1 MKNANNRWVGVWL
14 ACLLAIAFF
23 ANGVAYAAP
32 TFPPLT
38 GRVVD
43 NANIIPAEVETQLDA
58 KLAQIETE
66 SSDQIVV
73 VTLPSLE
80 GYEIEEYG
88 YRLGREWAIG
98 QKKLNNGL
106 LLIVAPNE
114 RKVRIEIGYGLEG
127 VMPDGLSAQIIRDD
141 ILPRFK
147 AGDMPGGIV
156 AGVDG
161 IDKVLRASPEER
173 AERLAKAPP
182 SPQANGKPDD
192 IPAALVIIIMVWIF
206 LMVWQTRRNRFRRRR
221 YNNGIDIL
229 PIILNDWDDDD
240 RGGGGGFF
248 GGGGSFGGGFGGGG
262 GSFGGGGSSGSW

>member
-1 MKNANNRWVGVWL
+1 MKNANNRWVGAWL
-14 ACLLAIAFF
+14 TCLLAIIFF
-23 ANGVAYAAP
+23 SNGSVYAAP

-43 NANIIPAEVETQLDA
+43 NANIIPAEIETQLDA

-73 VTLPSLE
+73 VTLPSLQ

-127 VMPDGLSAQIIRDD
+127 VMPDGLSAQIISQE

-147 AGDMPGGIV
+147 AGDMPSGIV

-182 SPQANGKPDD
+182 RPSTQSEPEG
-192 IPAALVIIIMVWIF
+192 IPIVFILIMFLWIF
-206 LMVWQTRRNRFRRRR
+206 LMIRSSRRSRFRSRRH
-221 YNNGIDIL
+221 NGIDIL

-240 RGGGGGFF
+240 KGGGGFF
-248 GGGGSFGGGFGGGG
+248 GGGGFGGGGFGGGG

>member
-73 VTLPSLE
+73 VTLPSLQ

-127 VMPDGLSAQIIRDD
+127 VMPDGLSAQIIQDD

-182 SPQANGKPDD
+182 RPQTSGDHEG
-192 IPAALVIIIMVWIF
+192 IPIVFIIFMLVWIF
-206 LMVWQTRRNRFRRRR
+206 LMISQSRRSRFRRRR
-221 YNNGIDIL
+221 HSGIDIL

-240 RGGGGGFF
+240 KGGGGFF
-248 GGGGSFGGGFGGGG
+248 GGGGGFGGGGFGGGG